1 MMPALPLT
9 HFVLSTSLII
19 HVKEERRRIE
29 EEEEVGFS
37 IFVVVTP
44 RSYVDGIW
52 TRPDFVPFLG
62 ELFFA
67 TKTFWKLFHLLK
79 NNVY

>member
-1 MMPALPLT
+1 MPALPLT

-44 RSYVDGIW
+44 RSYVGGIW
-52 TRPDFVPFLG
+52 THPDFVPFLG
-62 ELFFA
+62 ELFFCHQNVLEA
-67 TKTFWKLFHLLK
+67 VPFTK
-79 NNVY
+79 N

>member
-44 RSYVDGIW
+44 RSYVDGIY
-52 TRPDFVPFLG
+52 LG
-62 ELFFA
+62 ELFFCHQNVLEA
-67 TKTFWKLFHLLK
+67 VPFTKK
-79 NNVY
+79 